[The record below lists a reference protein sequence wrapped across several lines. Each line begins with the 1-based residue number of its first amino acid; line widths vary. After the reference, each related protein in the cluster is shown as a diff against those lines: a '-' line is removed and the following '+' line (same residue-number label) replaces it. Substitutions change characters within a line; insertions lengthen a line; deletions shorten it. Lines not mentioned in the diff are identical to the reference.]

1 MPVNIEVLEP
11 AHGKLVEFKVTWTND
26 LELGPVY
33 MDEIESGAPR
43 HAIVFF
49 KPGKGDGLQKSSQT
63 FSTGITHDDTHAVQ
77 QTFTAL
83 AVLGDQVVARDR
95 KRVRNARSTVQ

>member
-1 MPVNIEVLEP
+1 MPVTIEVIEP
-11 AHGKLVEFKVTWTND
+11 VHDQLVEFKVTWTND

-33 MDEIESGAPR
+33 MDEIESYAPR

-49 KPGKGDGLQKSSQT
+49 TAGRGDGLQKSSQT
-63 FSTGITHDDTHAVQ
+63 FSTGITHDNTHAVQ

-83 AVLGDQVVARDR
+83 AVLGDKVVARDR

>member
-1 MPVNIEVLEP
+1 MPIIIEVLEP
-11 AHGKLVEFKVTWTND
+11 VHGKLVEFKVTWTND

-33 MDEIESGAPR
+33 MDEIEDGAPR

-49 KPGKGDGLQKSSQT
+49 KVREGNGLEKSSET
-63 FSTGITHDDTHAVQ
+63 FSTGITQDDTHAIE

-83 AVLGDQVVARDR
+83 AVLGDQIVAKDR
-95 KRVRNARSTVQ
+95 KRVRNARSSMQ